1 MNNHHAIN
9 HSSDQY
15 REHSPVYDLDA
26 HTQRQ
31 RKRHR
36 RTIIRNI
43 FETAIYSTTLVLS
56 FQLFFVGVPVA

>member
-1 MNNHHAIN
+1 MKHHEI
-9 HSSDQY
+9 
-15 REHSPVYDLDA
+15 EHTPVYDLDA

-56 FQLFFVGVPVA
+56 FQLFFMGVPVA